1 MITKGLVD
9 IQVNGFA
16 GVDFNDP
23 EITPEALDHALEAML
38 ATGVATCLPTIITA
52 HRNELE
58 VRFAALDKAV
68 SQSRLGPLM
77 CPGYHLEGPFL
88 NPADGF
94 SGCHPANAMTA
105 ADPALV
111 TTLQEIIERPILL
124 VTVAP
129 EIHGGIEFIKAM
141 RASNRLVSIGHS
153 SADNHVVA
161 TAADAGAGLSTHLG
175 NGLPQILPKLDNPLF
190 AQLAEDRLLATFI
203 ADGIH
208 MPAHAL
214 KSLIRAK
221 GFERSALVTDAV
233 AAAAAPAGT
242 YPFAGM
248 KVDRAQDGTVSQ
260 SNATGL
266 AGSALCLDDAVR
278 NLVRWNIASFEQAV
292 EMASTRLLQVLS
304 PVFEAHDVILADSEL
319 EWSDSMNVTRI
330 RVGSEERFF

>member
-1 MITKGLVD
+1 MITRGLVD

-23 EITPEALDHALEAML
+23 GITPETLDQALEAML
-38 ATGVATCLPTIITA
+38 ATGVTTCLPTIITA

-58 VRFAALDKAV
+58 VRFAALDRAV
-68 SQSRLGPLM
+68 RESRLGSLM

-88 NPADGF
+88 NPAEGF
-94 SGCHPANAMTA
+94 SGCHPPNAMMA

-111 TTLQEIIERPILL
+111 TELQTMIERPILL

-129 EIHGGIEFIKAM
+129 EVHGGIAFIKAM

-153 SADNHVVA
+153 SAGNHIITA
-161 TAADAGAGLSTHLG
+161 AADAGAGLSTHLG

-208 MPAHAL
+208 MPAHVL

-248 KVDRAQDGTVSQ
+248 SVDRAQDGTVSQ
-260 SNATGL
+260 RDATGL
-266 AGSALCLDDAVR
+266 AGSSLCLDDAVR
-278 NLVRWNIASFEQAV
+278 NLVRWNIATFEQAV
-292 EMASTRLLQVLS
+292 EMASTRLLRVLA
-304 PVFEAHDVILADSEL
+304 PVLGAHGVSLAESEV
-319 EWSDSMNVTRI
+319 EWSGAMEVTRVRI
-330 RVGSEERFF
+330 GKEERFF